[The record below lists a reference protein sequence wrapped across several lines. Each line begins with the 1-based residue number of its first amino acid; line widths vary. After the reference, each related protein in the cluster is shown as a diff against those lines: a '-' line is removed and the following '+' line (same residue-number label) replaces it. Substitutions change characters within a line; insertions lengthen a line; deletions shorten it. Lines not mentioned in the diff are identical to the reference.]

1 MCSWWGGGVLRA
13 NKEPT
18 GYSEGQSRASTA
30 KGSGFDIQT
39 AHHGAEV
46 RAFGYLYMVVG
57 FCKFPLGGQKMVHAT
72 LGTEIG
78 ERTTHASGE
87 AEPE

>member
-1 MCSWWGGGVLRA
+1 M
-13 NKEPT
+13 
-18 GYSEGQSRASTA
+18 
-30 KGSGFDIQT
+30 
-39 AHHGAEV
+39 

-57 FCKFPLGGQKMVHAT
+57 FCKFPFGGQRMVHAT

-87 AEPE
+87 VGPE